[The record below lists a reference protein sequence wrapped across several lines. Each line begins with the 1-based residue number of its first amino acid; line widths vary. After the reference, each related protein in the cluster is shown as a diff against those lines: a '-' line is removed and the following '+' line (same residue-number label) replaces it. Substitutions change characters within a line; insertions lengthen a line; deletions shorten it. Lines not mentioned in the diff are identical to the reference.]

1 MLSAHIFCVN
11 FEMLSVFAYFM
22 LILIQILKCSILIH
36 FLVNLDFEM
45 LSVFTQFTL
54 LPLSLCCMSRLFE
67 KPTFHIYAP
76 SRMTSFSNLI
86 CQMLSNFS
94 AMSMS
99 RLFEKPS
106 FSYFCSFQNDFA
118 KTSFLQSC
126 QHRNM
131 INLVNLN
138 ITANTSLT
146 NTQQFISWR

>member
-22 LILIQILKCSILIH
+22 SILIQILKCSIFIH

-76 SRMTSFSNLI
+76 SRMTSFSNLR

-94 AMSMS
+94 AWCQKMSH
-99 RLFEKPS
+99 LFMFMLVPELLR
-106 FSYFCSFQNDFA
+106 QDF
-118 KTSFLQSC
+118 L
-126 QHRNM
+126 
-131 INLVNLN
+131 
-138 ITANTSLT
+138 LT
-146 NTQQFISWR
+146 KLST

>member
-22 LILIQILKCSILIH
+22 LILIQILKCSIFIH

-76 SRMTSFSNLI
+76 SRMTSFSNLR

-94 AMSMS
+94 AWCQKMSH
-99 RLFEKPS
+99 LFEKPTFHVYARS
-106 FSYFCSFQNDFA
+106 RITSPRLPSY
-118 KTSFLQSC
+118 KV
-126 QHRNM
+126 
-131 INLVNLN
+131 VN
-138 ITANTSLT
+138 IEIRST
-146 NTQQFISWR
+146 